1 MTNFVKPASR
11 SAKDIMLTCPVPKE
25 TRTYKPVSHKEL
37 IDITTESIYQSGFQL
52 GKESYTTARDGDV
65 ANGRYTISNVKD
77 DDMQLQI
84 VWQNSYDKTTTLKF
98 AIGVQVFVCQNGM
111 VSGDHGSF
119 AEKHVGGIQE
129 FAPNA
134 ITEYIKRAGSA
145 FDKMVQDKEAFKAH
159 KISEERRAELIGRM
173 FAHEKFLQS
182 TQLNI
187 IQRELNRPTHDYGAT
202 DTLWELYNYTTF
214 AMKEVHPDRWMKDH
228 IKCHNFFAEQAELE
242 HQKIVH
248 EVQSRNQLTL
258 DV

>member
-11 SAKDIMLTCPVPKE
+11 SAKDIMLSCPVPKE

-37 IDITTESIYQSGFQL
+37 IDITTESIYQSGFDL
-52 GKESYTTARDGDV
+52 GKESYSTARDGDV
-65 ANGRYTISNVKD
+65 ATGKYTISNIKD

-134 ITEYIKRAGSA
+134 IIEYIKRSGDA
-145 FDKMVQDKEAFKAH
+145 FTKMQHDKEAFKAH
-159 KISEERRAELIGRM
+159 QISEERRSELLGRM

-182 TQLNI
+182 TQLNM
-187 IQRELNRPTHDYGAT
+187 IQREFNNPTHDYGSP

-214 AMKEVHPDRWMKDH
+214 AMKEIHPDLWMKNH
-228 IKCHNFFAEQAELE
+228 IKCHNFFAAQADLE
-242 HQKIVH
+242 HKKIIH
-248 EVQSRNQLTL
+248 EIQPVNQLIMEI
-258 DV
+258 